1 MRLKNGKTV
10 FECWGGASILPT
22 ITKTNVLPDQLKNS
36 ARIFSSYVHKN
47 FHPLLNDFTHE
58 MKFVKSSVVQK
69 YDSISLTVAFSID
82 VPMLPFIKGIKIECS
97 GHNYARY
104 CDDDV
109 KFSSSSVEVYCYG
122 ASNKKYFKDKK
133 TFSYLLR
140 SDFARV
146 LSSVVQMA
154 YADSI

>member
-1 MRLKNGKTV
+1 MKLKNGKTI
-10 FECWGGASILPT
+10 FECWDGASILPT
-22 ITKTNVLPDQLKNS
+22 ITKMNVSPDQLKNS

-47 FHPLLNDFTHE
+47 FHPLLKDFTHE

-69 YDSISLTVAFSID
+69 YDSISLTVAFSIN

-97 GHNYARY
+97 GYNHGYKFT
-104 CDDDV
+104 DDV
-109 KFSSSSVEVYCYG
+109 NVSSSSVEVYCYG